1 MKSLKIPEAVNQRRK
16 KDRQYSGQKK
26 KEEGQTIQ
34 RPKEEGRRTD
44 NTADKRRRTKGQ
56 TIQRPKEE
64 GRRTDNTAAKR
75 RRTKGKP
82 TICKP
87 LHDRTTRIP
96 LKDGSVLRK
105 GKQFLFHL
113 SHPLCFSC
121 YKPGDKS

>member
-26 KEEGQTIQ
+26 KEE
-34 RPKEEGRRTD
+34 
-44 NTADKRRRTKGQ
+44 GQ